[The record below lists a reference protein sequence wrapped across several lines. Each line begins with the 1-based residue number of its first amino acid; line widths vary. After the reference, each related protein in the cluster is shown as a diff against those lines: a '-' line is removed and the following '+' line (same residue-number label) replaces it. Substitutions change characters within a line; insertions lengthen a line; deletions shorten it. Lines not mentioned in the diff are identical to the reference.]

1 MNKNQKTID
10 SKILVTGYGAFLDH
24 TDNPSLRVARAM
36 HEMSEVCD
44 CRELPVEFSKLDS
57 ALNEINL
64 HQYEW
69 IFLIGLAGARDLVT
83 PEKVALN
90 WCYSPGRPDN
100 EGKTFEKGVE
110 LVKNSAAALFSTMAV
125 EELTQDLNNKGILSQ
140 ISFSA
145 GTYVCNATYYKVLQR
160 LEETSS
166 KVVFIHIPKDV
177 NINKLAQAL
186 LDFAGL

>member
-1 MNKNQKTID
+1 MNENEETTD

-36 HEMSEVCD
+36 DTMSEVCE

-100 EGKTFEKGVE
+100 EGKTFEKGAE
-110 LVKNSAAALFSTMAV
+110 LVKNSAAALFSTMDV
-125 EELTQDLNNKGILSQ
+125 EDLTQDLNDKGIVSQ

-160 LEETSS
+160 LEKAGT
-166 KVVFIHIPKDV
+166 KVIFIHVPKAV
-177 NINKLAQAL
+177 NVDKLAKAL
-186 LDFAGL
+186 LEFSH